1 MRIEMVSA
9 ADRATKMG
17 WALLVGTVL
26 FAAPPLAGQSQ
37 NMNFFVAVEGPTWG
51 ANRPAVEVSDA
62 QCTDLGYP
70 EGFGHLN
77 WRAYLTGTPADG
89 EEAKVARERIGSGP
103 WYNFYGVEIAAD
115 LSQLHSDGNNLW
127 FESAVTILGETAPQ
141 GVLEIPQGSRLD
153 GAAFSRDGPFLCFG
167 VSG

>member
-1 MRIEMVSA
+1 MRLEKVNAPDIVTRVGWTLA
-9 ADRATKMG
+9 AGM
-17 WALLVGTVL
+17 VL
-26 FAAPPLAGQSQ
+26 FTASPLAGQRQ

-77 WRAYLTGTPADG
+77 WRAYLTGTAADG

-115 LSQLHSDGNNLW
+115 LNQLHSDGNNLSL
-127 FESAVTILGETAPQ
+127 ETAVTVRGQAPPE
-141 GVLEIPQGSRLD
+141 GTLDIPSGSQLD
-153 GAAFSRDGPFLCFG
+153 GGDYSRQGPFFCFG
-167 VSG
+167 VP

>member
-1 MRIEMVSA
+1 MRIEVVSVPDA
-9 ADRATKMG
+9 ATRMG
-17 WALLVGTVL
+17 WALLLGTVL
-26 FAAPPLAGQSQ
+26 FAAPPVAGQSQ

-89 EEAKVARERIGSGP
+89 EESKVARERIGSGP

-115 LSQLHSDGNNLW
+115 LNQLHSDGNNLSS
-127 FESAVTILGETAPQ
+127 ETAVTVRGQAPPE
-141 GVLEIPQGSRLD
+141 GALEIPSGSQLD
-153 GAAFSRDGPFLCFG
+153 GGDYSRQGPFFCFG
-167 VSG
+167 VP